1 MELKQYW
8 SILWK
13 RAWIPVLLLAVVGGV
28 SLLTRQTPVS
38 TYSTSMRFTVRVK
51 PQVMKDE
58 FTYEGYYGWLAS
70 EYLADDLTA
79 IVNSQAFAA
88 DVNRHLAEMGSSA
101 VIPSGI
107 IGGVTFGEKQHRI
120 LRVNFSWG
128 NEAELNQIAQAI
140 VKAMEEDSAKYLTQ
154 PDVPGGAVITVIDE
168 PSPAAL
174 NPPSLTQRLDLPVRL
189 LLALA
194 AGIALTFLLDYLDG
208 SVRGKSELEAIGIP
222 VLAEVPKK
230 TR

>member
-1 MELKQYW
+1 
-8 SILWK
+8 
-13 RAWIPVLLLAVVGGV
+13 
-28 SLLTRQTPVS
+28 
-38 TYSTSMRFTVRVK
+38 MRFTVRVK
-51 PQVMKDE
+51 PQVMTDQ

-70 EYLADDLTA
+70 EYLADDLSA
-79 IVNSQAFAA
+79 IVNSQAFAT

-101 VIPSGI
+101 VIPPGI

-120 LRVNFSWG
+120 LRVDFSWG
-128 NEAELNQIAQAI
+128 NEAELVDISQAV

-154 PDVPGGAVITVIDE
+154 PDVPGGAVINVIDE
-168 PSPAAL
+168 PSPPAL
-174 NPPSLTQRLDLPVRL
+174 NSPSLTQRLDLPVRL

-194 AGIALTFLLDYLDG
+194 AGIALAFLLDYLDD
-208 SVRGKSELEAIGIP
+208 SVRGKSELEAMGIP